1 MNEHCF
7 SISCL
12 YVFADVNILK
22 DKGKIVQRQF
32 FSDEFFSPSLPTD
45 CDFCFMFIYWQNAD
59 LTVANFFFHQELQDK
74 ATLSFSYLQM
84 ASLESLARH

>member
-1 MNEHCF
+1 MNEQYF

-59 LTVANFFFHQELQDK
+59 LTVANFFFFHQELQDK
-74 ATLSFSYLQM
+74 AIL
-84 ASLESLARH
+84 